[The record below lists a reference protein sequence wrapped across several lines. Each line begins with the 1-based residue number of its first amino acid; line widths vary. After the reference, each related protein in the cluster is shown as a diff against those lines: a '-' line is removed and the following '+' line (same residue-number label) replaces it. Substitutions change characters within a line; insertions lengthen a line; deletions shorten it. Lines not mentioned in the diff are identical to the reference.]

1 MRDEQLR
8 RGQAPFLLPTAVLV
22 DGKASASA
30 VQALAKRILYPP
42 AGWAEELDDRR
53 SVRGKLTVTF
63 AGELPGGGRAVLLL
77 RARQRSAVPEDAE
90 HGPLIPLGHNA
101 GARGWQPF
109 VLPMGL
115 PLTPDMTIQFNI
127 NAPLSR
133 LLLGR
138 G

>member
-1 MRDEQLR
+1 MDSQF
-8 RGQAPFLLPTAVLV
+8 GLL
-22 DGKASASA
+22 
-30 VQALAKRILYPP
+30 Q
-42 AGWAEELDDRR
+42 
-53 SVRGKLTVTF
+53 
-63 AGELPGGGRAVLLL
+63 
-77 RARQRSAVPEDAE
+77 
-90 HGPLIPLGHNA
+90 PLGHNA

-109 VLPMGL
+109 VLPIGL